1 LVGLTDMNDDAHSKA
16 TSTKRSPARYGP
28 ISVAMPVVGV
38 LAVAVFLWI
47 CGAEG
52 HWYWTWRGV
61 AAMCLLA
68 GSCLLGVIAA
78 FIAWVRAERFSA
90 FIVAGFVLNAPLL
103 LLLLGSALSHAITW
117 LRYG

>member
-1 LVGLTDMNDDAHSKA
+1 MPDPRNA
-16 TSTKRSPARYGP
+16 ARYGP

-38 LAVAVFLWI
+38 MLVAGFLWI
-47 CGAEG
+47 GGAEG
-52 HWYWTWRGV
+52 HWYWTWRGT

-68 GSCLLGVIAA
+68 GSCLLGVVAA
-78 FIAWVRAERFSA
+78 FIAWMRGERFPA

-103 LLLLGSALSHAITW
+103 LLLLGSALSNAIAW